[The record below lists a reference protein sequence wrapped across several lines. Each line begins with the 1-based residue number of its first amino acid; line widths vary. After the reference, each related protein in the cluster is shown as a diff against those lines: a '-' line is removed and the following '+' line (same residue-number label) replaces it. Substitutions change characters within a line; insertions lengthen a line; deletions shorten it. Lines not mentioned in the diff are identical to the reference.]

1 MAHVK
6 SIPVSSQAV
15 AVAVARLLVGRDLVQ
30 RQIDG
35 TDRNPFAR
43 QHDGILS
50 FSSLVGKPLEVERCL
65 VGASDENI
73 IVVLWGNRG
82 WCG

>member
-1 MAHVK
+1 M
-6 SIPVSSQAV
+6 SSQAV

-30 RQIDG
+30 RQIDD

-43 QHDGILS
+43 QQETMGS
-50 FSSLVGKPLEVERCL
+50 YRLVGEPLEVERCL

-73 IVVLWGNRG
+73 IVVFGSNRG